1 MISAILMLRRLA
13 GALRVALRE
22 EDFAR
27 ILAAGLALIII
38 GTLAYSVGGGWSLVD
53 GLYVAVA
60 TLTTSSVLDPKLTVT
75 DPWLKVFTAGYVLV
89 GIGILVE
96 VARRLG
102 TGFIVARAEVEK
114 AKEAAKLEAG
124 GWRRTSKRGLTAGAA
139 GVDVPRRL
147 LHRAAQSARASPFAC
162 EEQPTRQSS
171 GCCTARNPTA
181 STVLAMGDGQPMRI
195 AMMPLGAVGAVV
207 GAAAVADPLSVPI
220 GGVKATGA
228 TRP

>member
-27 ILAAGLALIII
+27 ILGAGLALIII
-38 GTLAYSVGGGWSLVD
+38 GTLAYSLGAGWSVVD

-102 TGFIVARAEVEK
+102 TGFIIARAEVDKSK
-114 AKEAAKLEAG
+114 AAEA
-124 GWRRTSKRGLTAGAA
+124 TAA
-139 GVDVPRRL
+139 G
-147 LHRAAQSARASPFAC
+147 
-162 EEQPTRQSS
+162 S
-171 GCCTARNPTA
+171 GNAP
-181 STVLAMGDGQPMRI
+181 
-195 AMMPLGAVGAVV
+195 
-207 GAAAVADPLSVPI
+207 
-220 GGVKATGA
+220 
-228 TRP
+228 